1 VKGKDGEGL
10 KENGNI
16 SFHLEGEIE
25 NERWGIDRNGRQSQ
39 REKKISLRE
48 KRGRGGTGNE
58 RREISVLARGL
69 CLMLERK
76 SERDREKDRER
87 KRPENWRRHRDRGGG
102 LNWNGTTSFRREELF
117 ERRASLVS
125 LEQYNCLERGL
136 WSVMERVT
144 MRKEKD
150 RDRKREQEK
159 ERARWEWERQT
170 KRPQR
175 IENGTTSLWSGDSF
189 LWARETEKDRESGD
203 RTPQFSQSHRLEENA
218 LEVDTALFWT
228 ERVLVRALF
237 CLSQWDERQRDLRE
251 LDKTMPRQYWIETE
265 PLEGREKKKT
275 DKTELHNSLRSR
287 WRQEQSLL
295 LQKERRK
302 LLSSFIQKVRLEEN
316 GSSIVLS
323 RERVLVRAL
332 FCLREIE
339 RDRERGRKRW
349 ER

>member
-76 SERDREKDRER
+76 SERDREKERER

-189 LWARETEKDRESGD
+189 LWARE
-203 RTPQFSQSHRLEENA
+203 
-218 LEVDTALFWT
+218 
-228 ERVLVRALF
+228 
-237 CLSQWDERQRDLRE
+237 
-251 LDKTMPRQYWIETE
+251 
-265 PLEGREKKKT
+265 KKT
-275 DKTELHNSLRSR
+275 ENQGTELHNSLSLID
-287 WRQEQSLL
+287 WRRTHWKSTQHCFE
-295 LQKERRK
+295 QKESWWELCFVSASEMRDKETWENWIRQCRDSTELKQNHLKGEKRKRQIRPNFTILSGLAEDRNRAFFCRKREGNYCLPSFRKWDWRRTD
-302 LLSSFIQKVRLEEN
+302 
-316 GSSIVLS
+316 
-323 RERVLVRAL
+323 RAL
-332 FCLREIE
+332 FWAEKESWWELCFV
-339 RDRERGRKRW
+339 W